1 MGILAPPKP
10 PPQEELEAL
19 IKEARQRQLR
29 RRLLGAA
36 VVASAAMLGLAIHA
50 LTNDGRAK
58 IDASSPA
65 AARPPLCRSTQVSS
79 SAGVAAAAGTVF
91 DPVTVANTSSHACS
105 LPAGI
110 PHLHVVFRGKVFPIK
125 QVPWGF
131 GLSGFGTPAGHVLK
145 PGRKAFVEVS
155 WRDFC
160 PHPAAAPQTGSVTI
174 ALRFADGL
182 RTTALQ
188 VQPDVTGPSLPGCGE
203 VVRPPQ
209 AVGVTRFLRV
219 RR

>member
-1 MGILAPPKP
+1 M
-10 PPQEELEAL
+10 
-19 IKEARQRQLR
+19 RQLR
-29 RRLLGAA
+29 RRLIGAAAVAIVAALGLGAYA
-36 VVASAAMLGLAIHA
+36 VAIEGGGHAKQTGDSASG
-50 LTNDGRAK
+50 GPPFCRA
-58 IDASSPA
+58 SQ
-65 AARPPLCRSTQVSS
+65 LST
-79 SAGVAAAAGTVF
+79 SAGEEAAGGTVF
-91 DPVTVANTSSHACS
+91 DPVTVANTSPRACS

-110 PHLHVVFRGKVFPIK
+110 PHLQVLFRGKVFPIM

-131 GLSGFGTPAGHVLK
+131 GLSGFGVPAGRMLK

-182 RTTALQ
+182 RTSALQ
-188 VQPDVTGPSLPGCGE
+188 IAPDVPGPSLPGCGE
-203 VVRPPQ
+203 IVRP

-219 RR
+219 HR

>member
-1 MGILAPPKP
+1 MIAPPKP
-10 PPQEELEAL
+10 PEHDELEAL
-19 IKEARQRQLR
+19 IKEARARQLR

-36 VVASAAMLGLAIHA
+36 GVAIVAALGLTAYALAIGRGGHA
-50 LTNDGRAK
+50 KQTGGS
-58 IDASSPA
+58 ASGG
-65 AARPPLCRSTQVSS
+65 PPLCRSTQLST
-79 SAGVAAAAGTVF
+79 SAGVTAAGGTVF
-91 DPVTVANTSSHACS
+91 DPVTLANTSSHACS

-125 QVPWGF
+125 QVPWRF

-160 PHPAAAPQTGSVTI
+160 PHPAAAPQTGSVTM

-188 VQPDVTGPSLPGCGE
+188 IQPDLSGPSLPGCGE
-203 VVRPPQ
+203 VIRPPQ
-209 AVGVTRFLRV
+209 AVGVTRFLRY
-219 RR
+219 R